1 MCLIFRYLLYLL
13 ANNLHFHIK
22 KLALY
27 AMYTYLCTTKL
38 NIKLQTFIQMT
49 KKRTITSMLEPM
61 QVGES
66 KEFPAEL
73 SMSVKSMSSM
83 LGFKWDRVYSTRN
96 DREKR
101 VVVVTRVS

>member
-1 MCLIFRYLLYLL
+1 
-13 ANNLHFHIK
+13 
-22 KLALY
+22 
-27 AMYTYLCTTKL
+27 
-38 NIKLQTFIQMT
+38 
-49 KKRTITSMLEPM
+49 MLEPM